1 MKSRIPSAPLVISS
15 VALFVAVGGG
25 AAVAAGWS
33 GSEPQ
38 VKHLINQSTANN
50 ASHLGGQPPSAYL
63 QSKHFVT
70 SGGEHFFGLGKT
82 VVLGKAGHF
91 TFLASCSNDAGGA
104 QTVTFSV
111 KANTFAG
118 LDGNAPASAGTVTTI
133 HQDSDAKNS
142 TMATPLKAG
151 DFAQVGS
158 ASSSTEIAA
167 DGQEVDVF
175 YNDGVNWTN
184 AGGTTSP
191 CFAGYTGF
199 LG

>member
-1 MKSRIPSAPLVISS
+1 MKSRIPSPALVLSA

-33 GSEPQ
+33 GSEQQ
-38 VKHLINQSTANN
+38 VKHLITQS
-50 ASHLGGQPPSAYL
+50 SAGYV

-91 TFLASCSNDAGGA
+91 TFLATCSSDSGGA
-104 QTVTFSV
+104 QSVTFSV
-111 KANTFAG
+111 RSNSYAD
-118 LDGNAPASAGTVTTI
+118 LDGTGPAGAGTLVAI
-133 HQDSDAKNS
+133 HQDSDALNG
-142 TMATPLKAG
+142 TPDAPLKAG
-151 DFAQVGS
+151 DFTQVGS
-158 ASSSTEIAA
+158 ASSSTEIAGP

-175 YNDGVNWTN
+175 YNDGVNWPRQ
-184 AGGTTSP
+184 AGGKIP